1 MNRDLLE
8 LQVRELFHQQL
19 FGVLATNTGTV
30 NAGPYVSLIAFA
42 ATSDLSGLIFLTS
55 RATSKF
61 NNIMANNQVSML
73 IDNRTN
79 QAGDFQTALA
89 VTVIGRAVEQH
100 GREKAF
106 LQELFLAC
114 HPELERFALEASSA
128 LFKILVNYY
137 ILVSQ
142 FKKTDKLI
150 IESAV

>member
-42 ATSDLSGLIFLTS
+42 
-55 RATSKF
+55 
-61 NNIMANNQVSML
+61 
-73 IDNRTN
+73 
-79 QAGDFQTALA
+79 

-106 LQELFLAC
+106 LQELFLAR

-128 LFKILVNYY
+128 LFKILVNYT
-137 ILVSQ
+137 SW
-142 FKKTDKLI
+142 
-150 IESAV
+150 